1 LKNITEWVI
10 TCASADD
17 AIKLAKGK
25 YRVAKWAEEEIREKW
40 KKIFI

>member
-1 LKNITEWVI
+1 LKNISEWVT

-17 AIKLAKGK
+17 AIKIAKTK
-25 YRVAKWAEEEIREKW
+25 YKVEKWAEEEIREKW